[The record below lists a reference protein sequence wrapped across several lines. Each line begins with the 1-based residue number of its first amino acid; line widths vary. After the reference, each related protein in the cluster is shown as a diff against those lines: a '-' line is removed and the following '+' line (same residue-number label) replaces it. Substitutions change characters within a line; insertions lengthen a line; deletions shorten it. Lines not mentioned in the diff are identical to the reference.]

1 LQHIQ
6 QQKYEI
12 TFEKVAR
19 DLQTIRDAALED
31 GSYGPAVQAELG
43 RAKLAGLMVERKEV
57 KYGSI
62 SQMDRSE
69 VESRLRELI
78 DSNQLAPVLEAR
90 VKRTELAP
98 DDLEDIDD
106 AELVEED

>member
-1 LQHIQ
+1 
-6 QQKYEI
+6 
-12 TFEKVAR
+12 
-19 DLQTIRDAALED
+19 
-31 GSYGPAVQAELG
+31 
-43 RAKLAGLMVERKEV
+43 MVDRKEV

-90 VKRTELAP
+90 VKQDELAP
-98 DDLEDIDD
+98 DDLDIDDIED

>member
-1 LQHIQ
+1 
-6 QQKYEI
+6 
-12 TFEKVAR
+12 
-19 DLQTIRDAALED
+19 
-31 GSYGPAVQAELG
+31 
-43 RAKLAGLMVERKEV
+43 MVERKEV

-69 VESRLRELI
+69 VETRLRELI

-90 VKRTELAP
+90 VKRIKLE
-98 DDLEDIDD
+98 DDIEDIEDVEDIDD